1 MFRKLLPVALLPVAI
16 GLAIASPANASG
28 SAHFISHSTYSSGSG
43 SSLVV
48 NFKEAGLS
56 AGATESITAA
66 ADPVST
72 TYECVNGGGKNPSA
86 SNKTTTQSAVSFT
99 ASFTADKNGNL
110 VGSVTLSAP
119 SASDLGF
126 SCPSGQRTT
135 FVSVSYTNVTLTDN
149 TSGAFAAVAGYS
161 YTNPSAP

>member
-1 MFRKLLPVALLPVAI
+1 MFRKLLPIALLPVAI
-16 GLAIASPANASG
+16 GLAVASPAYASG
-28 SAHFISHSTYSSGSG
+28 SAHFIKNATYSSGSG

-56 AGATESITAA
+56 AGSQETITTT
-66 ADPVST
+66 ADAST

-86 SNKTTTQSAVSFT
+86 SNKTTTSSALSQTGTYTV
-99 ASFTADKNGNL
+99 DKNGNL
-110 VGSVTLSAP
+110 VNSQTLSAP

-135 FVSVSYTNVTLTDN
+135 FVSVSYTNVVVTDT
-149 TSGAFAAVAGYS
+149 TSGASASVGGYS